1 VSPHP
6 LLDLEQLDVT
16 LAAYLDDV
24 GEVFAEFLC
33 QDSGNRCYGVR
44 MGDERWFVKHGA
56 DPRTAPLL
64 EGAREIAARVRHA
77 ALPALHHHF
86 ETREG
91 PVLVYA
97 FVDGEVIYN
106 YPGLPGEAGR
116 RHPKSAHA
124 RFRGLPPAEIAAAL
138 DVVFDLHL
146 AVAAAGMV
154 AVDFYDGSI
163 LYDFE
168 GRQTHVCDLDH
179 YQPGAFVLEG
189 ERLAGST
196 RFMAPEEFQRG
207 ARIDQVTNVFTLGRT
222 ALVLLGDGS
231 PDRAAWRGSEAL
243 REVALRASADA
254 RADRYPDIPS
264 FVGAWRSAAADGL
277 PTR

>member
-1 VSPHP
+1 MSLHP

-16 LAAYLDDV
+16 LAVYLDDV

-33 QDSGNRCYGVR
+33 QDSGNRCYAVR
-44 MGDERWFVKHGA
+44 IGDERWFVKQGA

-64 EGAREIAARVRHA
+64 ERARDIAGRIRHA

-86 ETREG
+86 ETPEG

-116 RHPKSAHA
+116 RHPRSTHA
-124 RFRGLPPAEIAAAL
+124 RFRALPPAEIAIAL
-138 DVVFDLHL
+138 DVVYDLHL
-146 AVAAAGMV
+146 AVAAAGLV

-168 GRQTHVCDLDH
+168 RRQTHVFDLDN
-179 YQPGAFVLEG
+179 YQLGAFTLED

-207 ARIDQVTNVFTLGRT
+207 ARIDQLTNVFTLGRT

-231 PDRAAWRGSEAL
+231 RDRSAWRGSDAL

-254 RADRYPDIPS
+254 RADRYPDVPA
-264 FVGAWRSAAADGL
+264 FVAAWRVAAANGL
-277 PTR
+277 PTE